1 MKYYYLKL
9 FIVFVYLISSTSAY
23 SIDQP
28 IFKNIVIHEEP
39 KKINNIEFM
48 DADNNLFRLND
59 FNNNLVILNFWA
71 TWCAPCREEMPSLD
85 KLDGNNLFNNL
96 QIIPIN
102 ISNETKTK
110 SGDFFKEIKIENLK
124 IYYDENLEIP
134 KKLFLRGLPTTIL
147 INKSGNEFARI
158 IGAIDFQD
166 SNFIK
171 WLKQYD

>member
-1 MKYYYLKL
+1 MKYLYLKL
-9 FIVFVYLISSTSAY
+9 FTVFLYLISSTSTY

-28 IFKNIVIHEEP
+28 KFKNIIVHKEP
-39 KKINNIEFM
+39 KKIENIEFKNG
-48 DADNNLFRLND
+48 DNDVFQLND
-59 FNNNLVILNFWA
+59 FNDNLVILNFWA

-85 KLDGNNLFNNL
+85 KLNGNKLFDNL

-102 ISNETKTK
+102 IGKETKVK
-110 SGDFFKEIKIENLK
+110 SVNFFKEINIENLN
-124 IYYDENLEIP
+124 IYYDENFDIP

-147 INKSGNEFARI
+147 INKNGKEFSRI

-166 SNFIK
+166 NNFVK

>member
-1 MKYYYLKL
+1 MKYLYLKL
-9 FIVFVYLISSTSAY
+9 FTVFLYLISSTSTY

-28 IFKNIVIHEEP
+28 KFKNIIVHKEP
-39 KKINNIEFM
+39 KKIENIEFKNG
-48 DADNNLFRLND
+48 DNDVFQLND
-59 FNNNLVILNFWA
+59 FNDNLVILNFWA

-85 KLDGNNLFNNL
+85 KLNGNKLFDNL

-102 ISNETKTK
+102 IGKETKVK
-110 SGDFFKEIKIENLK
+110 SVNFFKEIKIENLN
-124 IYYDENLEIP
+124 IYYDENLDIP

-147 INKSGNEFARI
+147 INKNGKEFSRI

-166 SNFIK
+166 SNFVK